1 MPGSQNGY
9 DNSGKAGPIN
19 WAKRR
24 EYYEQTQYAYNR
36 LVQEFTKPKYLGT
49 VTAIEAVNE
58 VRAARNEG
66 ESRLTR
72 RTQPAANRD
81 AGVKELL
88 NECESCEGTRP
99 PTC

>member
-1 MPGSQNGY
+1 VPGSQNGY

-36 LVQEFTKPKYLGT
+36 LVQEFTKPQYHGT

-58 VRAARNEG
+58 VRIASDDG
-66 ESRLTR
+66 EPLLTR

-81 AGVKELL
+81 ADVKELL
-88 NECESCEGTRP
+88 NECE
-99 PTC
+99 